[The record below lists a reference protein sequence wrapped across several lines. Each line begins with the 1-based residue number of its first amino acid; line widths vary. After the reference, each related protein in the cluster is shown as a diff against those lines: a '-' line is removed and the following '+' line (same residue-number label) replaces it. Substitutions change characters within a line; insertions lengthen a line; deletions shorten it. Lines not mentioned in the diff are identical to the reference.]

1 MRAHLYLLVAFAL
14 LTPAGHAVAGGNATA
29 AKTSTGPADTVGLTE
44 VARITPDGAIAD
56 GAIAGDGGTLL
67 AYGWTDQSAHAEIR
81 IVDTTTGAQVRV
93 IDVSG
98 LSVRLDRVAWH
109 GAGDTGEL
117 FVVGRTEAGDTKIA
131 ALYDATGKELR
142 RFGPAE
148 HVALV
153 QRPEAKATKGRKKR
167 KAPAATGAMRDLVV
181 TYQVAAADV
190 GDVHTVEAFDP
201 DTGKRVGK
209 PHSLE
214 LADNRDAKLDF
225 TLNHWSDDF
234 TVAVGVKGGSWN
246 KRTDM
251 RSPDVEAHYDM
262 IAGAVVSTAPIEHL
276 YEHAAR
282 YQVLAQF
289 PNQRA
294 FARASDSLGEIELWR
309 DEQKTVLELDQTLD
323 QYDLK
328 SSRVV
333 RGQGDTLVVL
343 RVDPWN
349 VGSVQRRRAD
359 PEYLDLFRVDDAG
372 KGRRVARIL
381 APKKKFTLGVAGGRL
396 WVVERNVGFDGGKS
410 LALYTI
416 DAP

>member
-14 LTPAGHAVAGGNATA
+14 LTPAGHAVDGGNATA

-167 KAPAATGAMRDLVV
+167 KAPAATGRRGRSGACGSASS
-181 TYQVAAADV
+181 AA
-190 GDVHTVEAFDP
+190 P
-201 DTGKRVGK
+201 R
-209 PHSLE
+209 
-214 LADNRDAKLDF
+214 
-225 TLNHWSDDF
+225 
-234 TVAVGVKGGSWN
+234 
-246 KRTDM
+246 
-251 RSPDVEAHYDM
+251 
-262 IAGAVVSTAPIEHL
+262 
-276 YEHAAR
+276 
-282 YQVLAQF
+282 
-289 PNQRA
+289 
-294 FARASDSLGEIELWR
+294 
-309 DEQKTVLELDQTLD
+309 
-323 QYDLK
+323 
-328 SSRVV
+328 
-333 RGQGDTLVVL
+333 RG
-343 RVDPWN
+343 
-349 VGSVQRRRAD
+349 
-359 PEYLDLFRVDDAG
+359 
-372 KGRRVARIL
+372 
-381 APKKKFTLGVAGGRL
+381 
-396 WVVERNVGFDGGKS
+396 
-410 LALYTI
+410 
-416 DAP
+416 